1 VLAAQLRQRITEIL
15 QRTAVGEL
23 DAVLGVGGDHAFQHL
38 VEQHLR
44 QLPAVLLRLQRGRRA
59 DRLQHAAGARHHAQT
74 DQHAADV
81 AGRVPHRAGID
92 VHLVPAAVARLQAV
106 ASLQA
111 RLRTAEAAFER
122 QRNLALR
129 IVAVQG

>member
-1 VLAAQLRQRITEIL
+1 
-15 QRTAVGEL
+15 
-23 DAVLGVGGDHAFQHL
+23 
-38 VEQHLR
+38 
-44 QLPAVLLRLQRGRRA
+44 
-59 DRLQHAAGARHHAQT
+59 
-74 DQHAADV
+74 
-81 AGRVPHRAGID
+81 
-92 VHLVPAAVARLQAV
+92 VPATVARLQGV